1 MLPAAPASTPQ
12 ERNGGAESARP
23 TPLESSLVSDPG
35 GHPTQQKAKLV
46 PADSDWCRSPLEK
59 SPACLFLIPVQDEQ
73 ANAALAKQEKGRKK
87 AEDDRSSQ
95 APPFHPRTCTFRE
108 EACSPARRDEMG
120 NGFLFFLASSFVS
133 DHKKTQDG

>member
-95 APPFHPRTCTFRE
+95 APSLPPQNLYLQR
-108 EACSPARRDEMG
+108 G
-120 NGFLFFLASSFVS
+120 GLFSS
-133 DHKKTQDG
+133 KTR